1 MQKMMFGAAI
11 AAFMIAAAIP
21 ASAATIVSANGT
33 PLSETIKTNVGGNG
47 TSIDFFSD
55 PSHLKVVYS
64 STSTL
69 SPSSQGGFAFV
80 QGVNDLGFSNLTLT
94 PDGFTFSDLKFNL
107 KLPASAGGPDI
118 PNGYKTTFTF
128 DTTVYF
134 SGGGSQDLGPI
145 DLGNGNGQNR
155 YIITGGVGEAISKIV
170 FSNLVG
176 TSSKNGKPD
185 IVSAYNFDSLRQVSF
200 DAVSGVPEPGTWALF
215 ILGFGAIGMM
225 LRSGRGRALSR
236 VRA

>member
-11 AAFMIAAAIP
+11 AAFLVAAAIP
-21 ASAATIVSANGT
+21 ASAVTMVSTSGT

-69 SPSSQGGFAFV
+69 SPSSSGGFAFV
-80 QGVNDLGFSNLTLT
+80 QGVSGAGFTNLTLT
-94 PDGFTFSDLKFNL
+94 PDNFTFSDIKFNMQ
-107 KLPASAGGPDI
+107 LPASSGGPSI
-118 PNGYKTTFTF
+118 PNGYKTAFTF

-134 SGGGSQDLGPI
+134 TGAGSPVTFNNAGGTGE
-145 DLGNGNGQNR
+145 NR
-155 YIITGGVGEAISKIV
+155 FLVTGGVGEAISKIV

-176 TSSKNGKPD
+176 VSTKNNNPTLTNP
-185 IVSAYNFDSLRQVSF
+185 YNFDSLRQVSF
-200 DAVSGVPEPGTWALF
+200 VAISGVPEPSTWALF

-225 LRSGRGRALSR
+225 LRSGRGFARIRA
-236 VRA
+236 

>member
-11 AAFMIAAAIP
+11 AAFLVAAAIP
-21 ASAATIVSANGT
+21 ASAVTMVGATGT
-33 PLSETIKTNVGGNG
+33 PLSETIKTNLGGPG

-55 PSHLKVVYS
+55 PSNLKVVYS

-69 SPSSQGGFAFV
+69 SASSQGGFAFV
-80 QGVNDLGFSNLTLT
+80 QGVNDLGFTNLTLT
-94 PDGFTFSDLKFNL
+94 PDNFTFSDIKFNMQ
-107 KLPASAGGPDI
+107 LPAAEGGFDA

-134 SGGGSQDLGPI
+134 TGAGSPVTFNNAGT
-145 DLGNGNGQNR
+145 NGENR
-155 YIITGGVGEAISKIV
+155 FIVTGGAGEAISKIV

-176 TSSKNGKPD
+176 TSTKNGNPTF
-185 IVSAYNFDSLRQVSF
+185 VNGYNFDSLRQVSF
-200 DAVSGVPEPGTWALF
+200 DAFASGVPEPSTWALF

-225 LRSGRGRALSR
+225 LRSGRGRALAR
-236 VRA
+236 TRA

>member
-11 AAFMIAAAIP
+11 AAFLVAAAIP
-21 ASAATIVSANGT
+21 AFAVTMVSTSGT

-69 SPSSQGGFAFV
+69 SPSSSGGFAFV
-80 QGVNDLGFSNLTLT
+80 QGVSGAGFTNLTLT
-94 PDGFTFSDLKFNL
+94 PDNFTFSDIKFNMQ
-107 KLPASAGGPDI
+107 LPASSGGPSI
-118 PNGYKTTFTF
+118 PNGYKTAFTF

-134 SGGGSQDLGPI
+134 TGAGSPVTFNNAGGTGE
-145 DLGNGNGQNR
+145 NR
-155 YIITGGVGEAISKIV
+155 FLVTGGVGEAISKIV

-176 TSSKNGKPD
+176 VSTKNNNPTLTNP
-185 IVSAYNFDSLRQVSF
+185 YNFDSLRQVSF
-200 DAVSGVPEPGTWALF
+200 DAISGVPEPSTWALF

-225 LRSGRGRALSR
+225 LRSGRGFARIRA
-236 VRA
+236 

>member
-11 AAFMIAAAIP
+11 AAFLVAAAIP
-21 ASAATIVSANGT
+21 ASAVTMVSTSGT
-33 PLSETIKTNVGGNG
+33 PLGETIKTNVGGNG

-69 SPSSQGGFAFV
+69 SPSSSGGFAFV
-80 QGVNDLGFSNLTLT
+80 QGVSGAGFTNLTLT
-94 PDGFTFSDLKFNL
+94 PDNFTFSDIKFNMQ
-107 KLPASAGGPDI
+107 LPASSGGPSI
-118 PNGYKTTFTF
+118 PNGYKTAFTF

-134 SGGGSQDLGPI
+134 TGAGSPVTFNNAGGTGE
-145 DLGNGNGQNR
+145 NR
-155 YIITGGVGEAISKIV
+155 FLVTGGVGEAISKIV

-176 TSSKNGKPD
+176 VSTKNNNPTLTNP
-185 IVSAYNFDSLRQVSF
+185 YNFDSLRQVSF
-200 DAVSGVPEPGTWALF
+200 VAISGVPEPSTWALF

-225 LRSGRGRALSR
+225 LRSGRGFARIRA
-236 VRA
+236 

>member
-21 ASAATIVSANGT
+21 ASAVTMVSTTGT

-47 TSIDFFSD
+47 NSIDFFSD
-55 PSHLKVVYS
+55 PSNLKVVYS

-69 SPSSQGGFAFV
+69 SPSSTGGFAFV
-80 QGVNDLGFSNLTLT
+80 QGVSDLGFTNLTLT
-94 PDGFTFSDLKFNL
+94 PDGFTFSDLKFNMQ
-107 KLPASAGGPDI
+107 LPAPEGGFDA
-118 PNGYKTTFTF
+118 PNGYKTAFTF

-134 SGGGSQDLGPI
+134 TGAGSPVTFTNAG
-145 DLGNGNGQNR
+145 GNGENR
-155 YIITGGVGEAISKIV
+155 FLITGGVGEAISKIV

-176 TSSKNGKPD
+176 TSTKNGGTTY
-185 IVSAYNFDSLRQVSF
+185 VNAYNFDSLRQTSF
-200 DAVSGVPEPGTWALF
+200 DAFASGVPEPGTWALF

-225 LRSGRGRALSR
+225 LRSGRGRVATR
-236 VRA
+236 IRA

>member
-11 AAFMIAAAIP
+11 AAFLVAAAIP
-21 ASAATIVSANGT
+21 ASAVTMVSTSGT
-33 PLSETIKTNVGGNG
+33 PLGETIKTNVGGNG

-69 SPSSQGGFAFV
+69 SPSSSGGFAFV
-80 QGVNDLGFSNLTLT
+80 QGVSGAGFTNLTLT
-94 PDGFTFSDLKFNL
+94 PDNFTFSDIKFNMQ
-107 KLPASAGGPDI
+107 LPASSGGPSI
-118 PNGYKTTFTF
+118 PNGYKTAFTF

-134 SGGGSQDLGPI
+134 TGAGSPVTFNNAGGTGE
-145 DLGNGNGQNR
+145 NR
-155 YIITGGVGEAISKIV
+155 FLVTGGVGEAISKIV

-176 TSSKNGKPD
+176 VSTKNNNPTLTNP
-185 IVSAYNFDSLRQVSF
+185 YNFDSLRQVSF
-200 DAVSGVPEPGTWALF
+200 DAISGVPEPSTWALF

-225 LRSGRGRALSR
+225 LRSGRGFARIRA
-236 VRA
+236 

>member
-11 AAFMIAAAIP
+11 AAFLVAAAIP
-21 ASAATIVSANGT
+21 ASAVTMVSTSGT

-47 TSIDFFSD
+47 NSIDFFSD
-55 PSHLKVVYS
+55 PSNLKVVYS

-69 SPSSQGGFAFV
+69 SPSSSGGFAFV
-80 QGVNDLGFSNLTLT
+80 QGVSGAGFTNLTLT
-94 PDGFTFSDLKFNL
+94 PDSFTFSDLKFNMQ
-107 KLPASAGGPDI
+107 LPAASGGPTI

-134 SGGGSQDLGPI
+134 TGAGSPVTFSNAGGTGE
-145 DLGNGNGQNR
+145 NR
-155 YIITGGVGEAISKIV
+155 FLITGGVGEAISKIV

-176 TSSKNGKPD
+176 VSTKNNNPTLTN
-185 IVSAYNFDSLRQVSF
+185 AYNFDSLRQVSF
-200 DAVSGVPEPGTWALF
+200 DAFASGVPEPSTWALF

-225 LRSGRGRALSR
+225 LRSGRGLARIRA
-236 VRA
+236 

>member
-11 AAFMIAAAIP
+11 AAFLVAAAVP
-21 ASAATIVSANGT
+21 ASAVTMVSTSGT

-47 TSIDFFSD
+47 NSIDFFSD
-55 PSHLKVVYS
+55 PSNLKVVYS

-69 SPSSQGGFAFV
+69 SPSSSGGFAFV
-80 QGVNDLGFSNLTLT
+80 QGVSGAGFTNLTLT
-94 PDGFTFSDLKFNL
+94 PDSFTFSDLKFNMQ
-107 KLPASAGGPDI
+107 LPAASGGPTI

-134 SGGGSQDLGPI
+134 TGAGSPVTFSNAGGTGE
-145 DLGNGNGQNR
+145 NR
-155 YIITGGVGEAISKIV
+155 FLITGGVGEAISKIV

-176 TSSKNGKPD
+176 VSTKNNNPTLTN
-185 IVSAYNFDSLRQVSF
+185 AYNFDSLRQVSF
-200 DAVSGVPEPGTWALF
+200 DAFASGVPEPSTWALF

-225 LRSGRGRALSR
+225 LRSGRGLARIRA
-236 VRA
+236 

>member
-21 ASAATIVSANGT
+21 ASAVTMVSTTGT

-47 TSIDFFSD
+47 NSIDFFSD
-55 PSHLKVVYS
+55 PSNLKVVYS

-69 SPSSQGGFAFV
+69 SPSSTGGFAFV
-80 QGVNDLGFSNLTLT
+80 QGVSDLGFTNLTLT
-94 PDGFTFSDLKFNL
+94 PDGFTFTDLKYNMQ
-107 KLPASAGGPDI
+107 LPAPEGGFDA
-118 PNGYKTTFTF
+118 PNGYKTAFTF

-134 SGGGSQDLGPI
+134 TGAGSPVTFTNAG
-145 DLGNGNGQNR
+145 GNGENR
-155 YIITGGVGEAISKIV
+155 FLITGGVGEAISKIV

-176 TSSKNGKPD
+176 TSTKNGGATY
-185 IVSAYNFDSLRQVSF
+185 VNAYNFDSLRQTSF
-200 DAVSGVPEPGTWALF
+200 DAFASGVPEPGTWALF

-225 LRSGRGRALSR
+225 LRSGRGRMAAR
-236 VRA
+236 IRA

>member
-11 AAFMIAAAIP
+11 AAFLVAAAIP
-21 ASAATIVSANGT
+21 ASAVTMVSTSGT

-69 SPSSQGGFAFV
+69 SPSSSGGFAFV
-80 QGVNDLGFSNLTLT
+80 QGVSGAGFTNLTLT
-94 PDGFTFSDLKFNL
+94 PDNFTFSDIKFNMQ
-107 KLPASAGGPDI
+107 LPASSGGPSI
-118 PNGYKTTFTF
+118 PNGYKTAFTF

-134 SGGGSQDLGPI
+134 TGAGSPVTFNNAGGTGE
-145 DLGNGNGQNR
+145 NR
-155 YIITGGVGEAISKIV
+155 FLVTGGVGEAISKIV

-176 TSSKNGKPD
+176 VSTKNNNPTLTNP
-185 IVSAYNFDSLRQVSF
+185 YNFDSLRQVSF
-200 DAVSGVPEPGTWALF
+200 DAISGVPEPSTWALF

-225 LRSGRGRALSR
+225 LRSGRGFARIRA
-236 VRA
+236 

>member
-21 ASAATIVSANGT
+21 ASAVTMVSTTGT

-47 TSIDFFSD
+47 NSIDFFSD
-55 PSHLKVVYS
+55 PSNLKVVYS

-80 QGVNDLGFSNLTLT
+80 QGVNDLGFTNLTLT
-94 PDGFTFSDLKFNL
+94 PSGFTFSDLKFNIQ
-107 KLPASAGGPDI
+107 LPAAAGGPSI
-118 PNGYKTTFTF
+118 PNGYKTDFTF

-134 SGGGSQDLGPI
+134 TGAGSPVTFNNAG
-145 DLGNGNGQNR
+145 GNGENR
-155 YIITGGVGEAISKIV
+155 FLITGGIGEAISKVV

-176 TSSKNGKPD
+176 VSSGGKNDP
-185 IVSAYNFDSLRQVSF
+185 VLTNAYNFDSLRQVSF
-200 DAVSGVPEPGTWALF
+200 DAIASGVPEPGTWALF

-225 LRSGRGRALSR
+225 LRSGRGRAFSR
-236 VRA
+236 IRA

>member
-21 ASAATIVSANGT
+21 AFAVTMVSTTGT

-47 TSIDFFSD
+47 NSIDFFSD
-55 PSHLKVVYS
+55 PSNLKVVYS

-69 SPSSQGGFAFV
+69 SPSSTGGFAFV
-80 QGVNDLGFSNLTLT
+80 QGVSDLGFTNLTLT
-94 PDGFTFSDLKFNL
+94 PDGFTFSDLKFNMQ
-107 KLPASAGGPDI
+107 LPAPEGGFDA
-118 PNGYKTTFTF
+118 PNGYKTAFTF

-134 SGGGSQDLGPI
+134 TGAGSPVTFTNAG
-145 DLGNGNGQNR
+145 GNGENR
-155 YIITGGVGEAISKIV
+155 FLITGGVGEAISKIV

-176 TSSKNGKPD
+176 TSTKNGGATY
-185 IVSAYNFDSLRQVSF
+185 VNAYNFDSLRQTSF
-200 DAVSGVPEPGTWALF
+200 DAFASGVPEPGTWALF

-225 LRSGRGRALSR
+225 LRSGRGRVAAR
-236 VRA
+236 IRA

>member
-11 AAFMIAAAIP
+11 AAFLVAAAIP
-21 ASAATIVSANGT
+21 ASAVTMVSTSGT

-69 SPSSQGGFAFV
+69 SPSSSGGFAFV
-80 QGVNDLGFSNLTLT
+80 QGVSGAGFTNLTLT
-94 PDGFTFSDLKFNL
+94 PDNFTFSDIKFNMQ
-107 KLPASAGGPDI
+107 LPASSGGPSI
-118 PNGYKTTFTF
+118 PNGYKTAFTF

-134 SGGGSQDLGPI
+134 TGAGSPVTFSNSGGTGE
-145 DLGNGNGQNR
+145 NR
-155 YIITGGVGEAISKIV
+155 FLVTGGVGEAISKIV

-176 TSSKNGKPD
+176 VSTKNNNPTLTNP
-185 IVSAYNFDSLRQVSF
+185 YNFDSLRQVSF
-200 DAVSGVPEPGTWALF
+200 DAISGVPEPSTWALF

-225 LRSGRGRALSR
+225 LRSGRGFARIRA
-236 VRA
+236 